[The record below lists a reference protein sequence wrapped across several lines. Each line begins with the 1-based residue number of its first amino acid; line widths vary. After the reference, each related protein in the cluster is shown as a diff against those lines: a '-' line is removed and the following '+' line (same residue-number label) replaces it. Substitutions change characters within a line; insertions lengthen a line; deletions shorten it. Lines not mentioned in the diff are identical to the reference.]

1 MEEIVER
8 FKSVHLRN
16 ERTIWIRPARS
27 SLAAGNLTVFLDG
40 EFYRDRVG
48 AGSVIDGLE
57 GSIGDSWYVFV
68 SMESIEARWLECPC
82 HPPFAKFIAVELL
95 RWLEKRFEGMKAVR
109 RRTLVGLSYT
119 GLAAAFIAREHP
131 GVFHRLI
138 CQSGSFWWRNCWLI
152 EQYRSSSWVASEF
165 YLDVGTMELDENVRH
180 REDVLQVVSQIDG
193 VRHFRD
199 VLLLA
204 GNSVRYVEFDGGHDF
219 AKWRQTLPDALRWA
233 LAKQGFQ
240 MDRYCEVGPGTSR
253 NAGDRP

>member
-1 MEEIVER
+1 
-8 FKSVHLRN
+8 
-16 ERTIWIRPARS
+16 
-27 SLAAGNLTVFLDG
+27 
-40 EFYRDRVG
+40 
-48 AGSVIDGLE
+48 
-57 GSIGDSWYVFV
+57 
-68 SMESIEARWLECPC
+68 
-82 HPPFAKFIAVELL
+82 
-95 RWLEKRFEGMKAVR
+95 
-109 RRTLVGLSYT
+109 
-119 GLAAAFIAREHP
+119 
-131 GVFHRLI
+131 
-138 CQSGSFWWRNCWLI
+138 
-152 EQYRSSSWVASEF
+152 
-165 YLDVGTMELDENVRH
+165 MELDENVRH